1 MQQVLNGGPFCGWQ
15 KTKDPQNKWL
25 INWYD
30 KENSKWKKKLIKQDK
45 ANNRKKD
52 NSFFIGN

>member
-1 MQQVLNGGPFCGWQ
+1 MQQVLNGSPYCGWQ

-30 KENSKWKKKLIKQDK
+30 KENSKWKKKKPIKQDK

-52 NSFFIGN
+52 NSFFK